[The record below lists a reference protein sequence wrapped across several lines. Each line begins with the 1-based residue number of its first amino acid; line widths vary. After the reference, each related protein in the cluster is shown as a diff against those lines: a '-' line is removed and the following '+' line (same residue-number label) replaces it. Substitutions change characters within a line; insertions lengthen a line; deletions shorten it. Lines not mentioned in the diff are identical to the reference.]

1 MLLLSATDVEDS
13 NKFRPLHEPL
23 LNVVQLEADDLGSGA
38 ENIAALAEAKLHAL
52 NGLRSMLRQSDGAQ
66 LEVHARTTLPVLLKL
81 FFVETEY
88 AIAYRPHPCIY
99 RALCGM
105 ITLTCACLGPCT
117 SVAADAVIPRTPTRD
132 RPLKPPLSHPTY
144 RLQEIPWQL
153 QLR

>member
-38 ENIAALAEAKLHAL
+38 DNIAALAEAKLHAL

-88 AIAYRPHPCIY
+88 AITYQPQTCLY
-99 RALCGM
+99 CALCGV
-105 ITLTCACLGPCT
+105 IVLTCACLGPCNCL
-117 SVAADAVIPRTPTRD
+117 AADAVILKTPTRD
-132 RPLKPPLSHPTY
+132 RPPKPPLPHPTY
-144 RLQEIPWQL
+144 RLQEIPL
-153 QLR
+153 RPQLR